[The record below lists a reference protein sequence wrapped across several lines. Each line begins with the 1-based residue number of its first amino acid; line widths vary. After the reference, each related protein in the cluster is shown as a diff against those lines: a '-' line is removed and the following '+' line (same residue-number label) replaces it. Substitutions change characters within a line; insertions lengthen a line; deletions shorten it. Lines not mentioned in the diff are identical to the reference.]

1 MTAPLRPSPAKQK
14 FNSMARD
21 TEEREFLYRDADF
34 ERIRKL
40 LYQHAGISLSEQKQ
54 HMVYSRLARRLRA
67 TGLRTFQDYLNR
79 VETERGEE
87 WEAFVNALTTNLTA
101 FFREPHHFPMLAEHV
116 KRLNKRSVRLWCSA
130 ASTGEEPYTMA
141 MTMVDTFGTY
151 TPPVEIIA
159 TDIDTNVLAKAEAGI
174 YPQDRVDKLDQDLVK
189 RFFLKGKGRRDGQV
203 KVRRELRDL
212 IDFRPLNLLGT
223 QWPVSGKFDAIFCR
237 NVMIYFDKDTQ
248 YKILKRFVQLLE
260 PNGLLFAG
268 HSESLYHAADLYKL
282 KGKSVYELAPPLR
295 ARQELPSIAGTAE
308 TD

>member
-1 MTAPLRPSPAKQK
+1 MAKD
-14 FNSMARD
+14 N
-21 TEEREFLYRDADF
+21 EEREFLFRDADF

-40 LYQHAGISLSEQKQ
+40 LYQHAGISLNDQKQ

-67 TGLRTFQDYLNR
+67 TGLRTFQEYLNR

-116 KRLNKRSVRLWCSA
+116 RNLKKRSVRLWCSA

-141 MTMVDTFGTY
+141 MTMVDAFGSY
-151 TPPVEIIA
+151 NPPVEIIA
-159 TDIDTNVLAKAEAGI
+159 TDIDTNVLGKAQAGV
-174 YPQDRVDKLDQDLVK
+174 YPVDRVEKLDRELVK
-189 RFFLKGKGRRDGQV
+189 RFFLKGKGRWEGQV
-203 KVRRELRDL
+203 KTRRELREL
-212 IDFRPLNLLGT
+212 IEFRQLNLLGA

-260 PNGLLFAG
+260 PHGLLFAG
-268 HSESLYHAADLYKL
+268 HSESLYHAADLFKL
-282 KGKSVYELAPPLR
+282 KSKSVYELVPPLR
-295 ARQELPSIAGTAE
+295 ARQEAPSMAGAA
-308 TD
+308 DLD